1 MVRRTM
7 AALMALMLG
16 VLVMSAAC
24 SPAPA
29 PTEGAKADAQTA
41 AAADKRPKSYA
52 LMGQSIP
59 PFRATLSAGGSL
71 TEADLKGKWTVVDF
85 WGIWCPDCMR
95 DADHVAALHRAIQQD
110 PELRLVSVHV
120 DKRTGAYASVQDYV
134 TQKQIAYPV
143 LLDPDKSLYVA
154 FQITWVPSYLVIDP
168 NGVVRGFRTDL
179 STETDPQGGVKKF
192 IQDIAALRSGS

>member
-1 MVRRTM
+1 MHRNTAIGV
-7 AALMALMLG
+7 AALLILA
-16 VLVMSAAC
+16 SAC
-24 SPAPA
+24 SPASA
-29 PTEGAKADAQTA
+29 PSPTTGADAQPA
-41 AAADKRPKSYA
+41 AAAVEDKRPKSYA
-52 LMGQSIP
+52 LIGQSIP
-59 PFRATLSAGGSL
+59 PFRAALAAGGSL
-71 TEADLKGKWTVVDF
+71 TEADLKGKWTVIDF

-134 TQKQIAYPV
+134 SQKQITYPV
-143 LLDPDKSLYVA
+143 MLDPDKSLYQA
-154 FQITWVPSYLVIDP
+154 FQIQWVPTYLVVDP

-192 IQDIAALRSGS
+192 IQDITALRAGL